1 MAMRKRKA
9 TEAASPQYAL
19 DGALLLDAFHHAW
32 EGALAGEL
40 INSRN
45 VLYAPREMLQSVLVA
60 SQTAPNI
67 QKSKELGEFALAGW
81 RALHNQKA
89 DFEAAVPPTDA
100 IN

>member
-1 MAMRKRKA
+1 
-9 TEAASPQYAL
+9 
-19 DGALLLDAFHHAW
+19 
-32 EGALAGEL
+32 
-40 INSRN
+40 
-45 VLYAPREMLQSVLVA
+45 MLQSVLVA